1 MALYDES
8 RTSQIYGGTISLI
21 SLATILVIA
30 RLYARKSSAANLWW
44 DDFVIV
50 VALVSGDQSASV
62 FASLRTDPA
71 YKVFDWGLSAC
82 YWMQIGF
89 GGLGRHTTAAGG
101 PTGPDQSVIFFK
113 ATQTIMSQLSA
124 HLTRS

>member
-1 MALYDES
+1 MILL
-8 RTSQIYGGTISLI
+8 G
-21 SLATILVIA
+21 TILVVA

-50 VALVSGDQSASV
+50 VALVSEDQSASIFSRLKTEPV
-62 FASLRTDPA
+62 
-71 YKVFDWGLSAC
+71 YKAFDWGLSAC
-82 YWMQIGF
+82 YWMQIIY

-113 ATQTIMSQLSA
+113 ANRTRFSQSSA
-124 HLTRS
+124 YLTRS

>member
-1 MALYDES
+1 MTLYDES

-21 SLATILVIA
+21 LLATILVVA
-30 RLYARKSSAANLWW
+30 RLYARKASAANLWW

-50 VALVSGDQSASV
+50 VALVSENQSASILSRLKTEPV
-62 FASLRTDPA
+62 

-82 YWMQIGF
+82 YWMQIIY

-101 PTGPDQSVIFFK
+101 STGPDQSVIFFK
-113 ATQTIMSQLSA
+113 ANR
-124 HLTRS
+124 TRFS